1 MTTTQFIQEGL
12 QLFAKLIEGETAVSL
27 DNTLRVQRLYES
39 PLLTADLIAHSQPQT
54 MGKGKSLGDLARL
67 VNQTYNLEE
76 LKLLCEDLSL
86 DYENLPG
93 ETRIG
98 KTLSLVQHAQRHGH
112 LPELIGTCSRQR
124 LRLAWPDATNIALPA
139 FASKDDLVIVVN
151 LASRFN
157 IELDVPRY
165 LDEKK
170 RLDANYIYFQ
180 NPNEDRHIPH
190 TANWNEFQSAFTKTI
205 KQINDLVPFK
215 QTHIFVSGSGAI
227 LFSLGCMWGSV
238 KPATCYHYEDNTYYP
253 LIEVNKKRHG

>member
-1 MTTTQFIQEGL
+1 MTTTQFIQGGL
-12 QLFAKLIEGETAVSL
+12 RLFTKLNEGETAVSL
-27 DNTLRVQRLYES
+27 DNTVRVQRLYES

-54 MGKGKSLGDLARL
+54 IGKGKSFGDLARL
-67 VNQTYNLEE
+67 LNQTYSLEE

-93 ETRIG
+93 ETRLG
-98 KTLSLVQHAQRHGH
+98 KALSLVQYVQRHSH
-112 LPELIGTCSRQR
+112 LAELIGTCSRQR
-124 LRLAWPDATNIALPA
+124 PRVEWPDATHVALPA
-139 FASKDDLVIVVN
+139 FAPKDDLVIVVN

-170 RLDANYIYFQ
+170 RLEANFIYFQ
-180 NPNEDRHIPH
+180 NPNKDRHIPH

-205 KQINDLVPFK
+205 KQVNDLVPFK
-215 QTHIFVSGSGAI
+215 QPHIFVSGSGAI

-238 KPATCYHYEDNTYYP
+238 KPATCYHYDGNTYYP
-253 LIEVNKKRHG
+253 LIEINKMQHG